1 MKRLKQNV
9 FEPAVDAGC
18 CGTFQDTLL
27 DSMALASQLSKDA
40 TAARKTWSARE
51 TERFA
56 KVCQKRVRDSQGFET
71 ITRLKIF
78 APAET
83 HEGAKKAAQELKRSL
98 DAHGFVA
105 SEVQVEALV
114 QGMIFRLSVQASWVE
129 DESASGGLR
138 EQCPICLGDKVLVA
152 LAPCGHTV
160 CNQCKGKIPVGRKCP
175 MCRSVVER
183 VTAGIYVDAA

>member
-1 MKRLKQNV
+1 M
-9 FEPAVDAGC
+9 P
-18 CGTFQDTLL
+18 
-27 DSMALASQLSKDA
+27 DSMTLASHLCKDA
-40 TAARKTWSARE
+40 AAARKTWSARE

-71 ITRLKIF
+71 TTRLKII
-78 APAET
+78 APAQT
-83 HEGAKKAAQELKRSL
+83 HEGAKRAAQELKCSL
-98 DAHGFVA
+98 DSHGFLA

-114 QGMIFRLSVQASWVE
+114 KGMIFRLSVQASWVK
-129 DESASGGLR
+129 DKSASGGLR
-138 EQCPICLGDKVLVA
+138 GQCPICLGDKILVA

-183 VTAGIYVDAA
+183 VTTGIYVDMA